1 MRIFILII
9 LCAAAL
15 CVPCLSG
22 QETPDSEAP
31 DTGVILSI
39 DECITTAVLYNRDI
53 AEAFISYRKTLHEIS
68 IDRSRFL
75 PNLDVEYGYSRSEH
89 ESSGTDSRDRSTS
102 VVYSQRLMEFGRENS
117 ADVYT
122 REAVREKFY
131 SLQSAIANVV
141 SNVRRDF
148 FYILLK
154 QKQIRERVLLLKEFR
169 EDFVIAKAKHEKG
182 QILEIDVFSA
192 ELNVLNEE
200 LRLNELKRSLL
211 KRKMDLRYRLGCR
224 VPLEFGIRGEREPL
238 DLSEKEAV
246 SLAKGRDFYLDRL
259 KEEIYEKER
268 EVAEK
273 VWEYL
278 PQLTFQ
284 MGYENLKNNV
294 AVSLSQSGY
303 MWGVDLEAETFIL
316 PPSTRE
322 AVYPDRDMEDVSF
335 GFQIRLPLFD
345 GFKKREEQEMEK
357 KELRILRLRYRDSMS
372 ALVRDVLKA
381 YQDYY
386 EQKEQLG
393 ITKRRLYISKK
404 RFEINERLKEF
415 GRIDDNQLETF
426 RQAFFSQQNALYTG
440 QDVLIRAEEDIR
452 KFLFDP
458 DSYMRM
464 LKNPEPFR
472 RKLLEKHIGPYC
484 EGVPDEE

>member
-1 MRIFILII
+1 MRIV
-9 LCAAAL
+9 LCAATVTAL
-15 CVPCLSG
+15 YVPCASG
-22 QETPDSEAP
+22 QDTPEEEGQDA
-31 DTGVILSI
+31 GVMLSI
-39 DECITTAVLYNRDI
+39 DDCINTAVLYNRDI
-53 AEAFISYRKTLHEIS
+53 AEAFISYRKTLHEIH

-75 PNLDVEYGYSRSEH
+75 PNLDVEYGYSRNEN

-102 VVYSQRLMEFGRENS
+102 VVYSQRFMEFGRENS

-122 REAVREKFY
+122 RAAVRESFY
-131 SLQSAIANVV
+131 SLQSTIANVV
-141 SNVRRDF
+141 SDARRDF

-154 QKQIRERVLLLKEFR
+154 QKQIRERGLLLKEFR
-169 EDFVIAKAKHEKG
+169 EDLVIAKAKHEKG

-200 LRLNELKRSLL
+200 LRLNELKRALF

-224 VPLEFGIRGEREPL
+224 IPLEFGIRGEREAL

-278 PQLTFQ
+278 PQFTFQ
-284 MGYENLKNNV
+284 MGYENLKNNI

-303 MWGVDLEAETFIL
+303 VWGVDLEAETFIL

-322 AVYPDRDMEDVSF
+322 AVYPDRETEDVSF
-335 GFQIRLPLFD
+335 SFQVRLPLFD
-345 GFKKREEQEMEK
+345 GFRKREEHAVEK
-357 KELRILRLRYRDSMS
+357 KELRILRLRYRDSIS
-372 ALVRDVLKA
+372 ALVRDVLKS

-386 EQKEQLG
+386 EQKEQLE
-393 ITKRRLYISKK
+393 ITRRRLYISKK
-404 RFEINERLKEF
+404 RFEINEKLKEF
-415 GRIDDNQLETF
+415 GKIDDNQLETF
-426 RQAFFSQQNALYTG
+426 RQAFFNQQNALYTG
-440 QDVLIRAEEDIR
+440 QDILIRAEEDI
-452 KFLFDP
+452 KKYLFNP
-458 DSYMRM
+458 GPYIRM
-464 LKNPEPFR
+464 LENPEPFR
-472 RKLLEKHIGPYC
+472 RELLKKHIGPYC
-484 EGVPDEE
+484 EGVADGE